1 MANEEELFEIE
12 LESVERNFGPDLGD
26 TSYDVAFDCTRG
38 ATLIHI
44 TVSIDADAVTTTE
57 IIPFAMSELNR
68 AFAALAGQTKA
79 WRIEPGQG
87 LRPAGQ

>member
-12 LESVERNFGPDLGD
+12 LESVERSLGPDLGD

-38 ATLIHI
+38 TAIINI
-44 TVSIDADAVTTTE
+44 TVSLNADVVTTTE

-68 AFAALAGQTKA
+68 AFAALADQTKA
-79 WRIEPGQG
+79 WRIVPGQG
-87 LRPAGQ
+87 FRPAGQ